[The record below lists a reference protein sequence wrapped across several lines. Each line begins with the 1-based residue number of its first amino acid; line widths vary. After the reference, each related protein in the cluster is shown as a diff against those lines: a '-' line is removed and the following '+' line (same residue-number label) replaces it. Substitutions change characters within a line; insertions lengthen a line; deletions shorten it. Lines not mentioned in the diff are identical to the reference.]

1 MCSSLRPLSA
11 PLPFSRSLVVI
22 SSHCPDLLSA
32 PWSPCPQ
39 RLQLPF
45 LTRLALRRRSL
56 HSINVLESLD
66 QWEVVSGAV
75 VAPAP
80 LDKDNPA
87 SDEIAAMRA
96 FAKRR
101 VSAFMEISFR
111 VANSVRPVIDE
122 EERDPVAAW
131 RILERRFGAQR
142 EGLCDLL
149 LSRLNQYRWDGK
161 GPIYAHRDA
170 MIALRAKLADAGEK
184 LGNRTFYSAFLHS
197 LPRHLEAFVALYDS
211 PPMMSTPSAQSSS

>member
-87 SDEIAAMRA
+87 SDEIAAMRV

-149 LSRLNQYRWDGK
+149 
-161 GPIYAHRDA
+161 RDA